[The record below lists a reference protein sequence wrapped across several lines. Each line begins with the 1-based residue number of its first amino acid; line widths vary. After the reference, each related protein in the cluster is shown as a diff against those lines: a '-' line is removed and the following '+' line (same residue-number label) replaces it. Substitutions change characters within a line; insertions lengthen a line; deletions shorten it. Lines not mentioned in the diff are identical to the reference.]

1 MWLKVKENKPP
12 VNDAE
17 LLTVGTLFTCH
28 ILKIFCSAGWGKHT
42 AETGWVM
49 AGCIGWL
56 KAGGKRGGMWWG
68 RLSPRSR
75 RKSTFSA
82 HMWSMLSQRSS
93 DNPRL
98 IARAPGTRPDQ
109 DASLVASSDNHSLSF
124 LQSSADAASFTRLSQ
139 SLFVQVLCPPLLF
152 GIILQYIHISPLPP
166 TFEDPLRGFCIL
178 VTLLPLP
185 NDYSSSIKCNWT
197 IAHEQSPGARQ
208 S

>member
-12 VNDAE
+12 VNDTE
-17 LLTVGTLFTCH
+17 LLTAGTLFTCH

-42 AETGWVM
+42 VETGWVRT
-49 AGCIGWL
+49 GCIGWL
-56 KAGGKRGGMWWG
+56 KAGGKRSGMWWG

-82 HMWSMLSQRSS
+82 HMWPMLSQRSS

-109 DASLVASSDNHSLSF
+109 YASFVESSDNHSLSF

-139 SLFVQVLCPPLLF
+139 SLFVLQVLCSLLLF
-152 GIILQYIHISPLPP
+152 GIIPQYIHISPLPP
-166 TFEDPLRGFCIL
+166 TLEGPLRAFCIL
-178 VTLLPLP
+178 VILLPLP
-185 NDYSSSIKCNWT
+185 NGYSSSIKCHWA
-197 IAHEQSPGARQ
+197 IAQSPGARR